1 VSLLKSIR
9 DYVDTLVHPSAQ
21 RDALTASRHRAFIAP
36 RLLGSIVALA
46 ALPIYVTLRGAPGS
60 LEVLVFAWLVLPM
73 LTAYYLSRTGQY
85 ENAHVLSS
93 LALAGL
99 VTVVAAGTGGIGSFA
114 AIWLVIV
121 PLEASLSASRR
132 VVALASTFALV
143 AAGLL
148 HLLGNAGMLPP
159 PDASGAGA
167 LAALGV
173 ISAVLYATGLALGAE
188 SLARTSF
195 WLLYAEEDR
204 YRLLARNMTDVIT
217 RHGRNGAVLFAS
229 PAAETLFGAKVNEL
243 HGHRLFD
250 RVHVA
255 DRPAYLTALADAAS
269 LGEAQS
275 VEFRVRR
282 DVQGSA
288 ASVAGNEFVWVE
300 MRCRRL
306 DQASTG
312 AKPPEPEVVAVMRD
326 VTERKNQEQ
335 ALERARTEADH
346 ANAAKVKF
354 LANMSH
360 ELRTPLNAII
370 GFSDMLINEER
381 MRLDGPRRQEY
392 AKLINDSG
400 NHLLTVVNGILDMS
414 KLETGDFEISPEPF
428 GPAQV
433 IGNCCDLLAL
443 KARETGID
451 LIKRLPDS
459 LPEIVADKRS
469 FKQILLNLIANA
481 VKFTERGGRVTVS
494 ATAEISEIVVT
505 VEDTGVGISAEDLPK
520 VGRPFFQARGTYDR
534 RHDGTGLGLSIVRGL
549 VDLHGGGFE
558 ITSEVGKGTRFTVRL
573 PWNCETARPAAK
585 QSAPLSSNIERPAF
599 DRAQGALEM
608 PAPEMPKSEMPIKKT
623 A

>member
-1 VSLLKSIR
+1 VALFKPIR

-46 ALPIYVTLRGAPGS
+46 ALPIYITMRGVPSA

-85 ENAHVLSS
+85 ESAHVLSS
-93 LALAGL
+93 FALTGL
-99 VTVVAAGTGGIGSFA
+99 VTAVAVGTGGIGSFA

-148 HLLGNAGMLPP
+148 HFLGYSGLLPP
-159 PDASGAGA
+159 PGPAGAEAGA
-167 LAALGV
+167 LAALGI
-173 ISAVLYATGLALGAE
+173 ISAALYATGLALGAE

-217 RHGRNGAVLFAS
+217 RHGRSGAVLFAS
-229 PAAETLFGAKVNEL
+229 PAAEMLFGAKVSDL
-243 HGHRLFD
+243 QGHRLFD

-282 DVQGSA
+282 DTPEQDASA
-288 ASVAGNEFVWVE
+288 PIAGNQFVWVE
-300 MRCRRL
+300 MRCRKV
-306 DQASTG
+306 DHTTTG
-312 AKPPEPEVVAVMRD
+312 ANPSEPEVVAVMRD
-326 VTERKNQEQ
+326 VTERKNQEE
-335 ALERARTEADH
+335 ALERARAEADQ
-346 ANAAKVKF
+346 ANAAKGKF

-381 MRLDGPRRQEY
+381 MRLDGPRRREY
-392 AKLINDSG
+392 AGLINDSG
-400 NHLLTVVNGILDMS
+400 NHLLAVVNGILDMS

-433 IGNCCDLLAL
+433 IGSCCDLLAL
-443 KARETGID
+443 KARETGIE
-451 LIKRLPDS
+451 LTMRLPEN

-469 FKQILLNLIANA
+469 FKQILLNLISNA
-481 VKFTERGGRVTVS
+481 VRFTERGGRVTVS
-494 ATAEISEIVVT
+494 AAVEAAEIVLS

-549 VDLHGGGFE
+549 IDLHGG
-558 ITSEVGKGTRFTVRL
+558 SMSVSSQVGQGTCFAVRL
-573 PWNCETARPAAK
+573 PLNCETARPVANS
-585 QSAPLSSNIERPAF
+585 SAPSSSVTKPSNVERLAP
-599 DRAQGALEM
+599 DRAAGV
-608 PAPEMPKSEMPIKKT
+608 PEIPMKKT